1 MATKKSVLE
10 MLSAATSVR
19 ALVVGALCVEDW
31 DATVKEIQDKFPDS
45 TLTDRGIEFDKNG
58 GSQRFLMKPKLI
70 RERVGKFIVKGAQ
83 YTFDWDSKTSGALVK
98 DLRVG
103 EDGTSLELSITDK
116 GKIVYQGILNK
127 IA

>member
-10 MLSAATSVR
+10 LLTAATSVR

-31 DATVKEIQDKFPDS
+31 DGAIKEIQAKFSDA
-45 TLTDRGIEFDKNG
+45 TLTDRGIEYDKNG
-58 GSQRFLMKPKLI
+58 GTQRFLMKPKLI
-70 RERVGKFIVKGAQ
+70 RERVGKFFVKGAQ
-83 YTFDWDSKTSGALVK
+83 YTFEWDSTTSGAPVR

-103 EDGTSLELSITDK
+103 DDGTSLELNITEK
-116 GKIVYQGILNK
+116 GKIIYSVANK